1 VDILKG
7 DLVEVISGDSRGPR
21 RGEGKRGK
29 VLFVDRAK
37 GKVIVEGV
45 NIIRRHTKPSRENP
59 QGGIVEKEA
68 PISVSKVL
76 LVSPRAN
83 RGVRVRHQRLED
95 GTRVRICTKTGD
107 MIPPPSKS

>member
-1 VDILKG
+1 MDILKG

-45 NIIRRHTKPSRENP
+45 NIIRRHTKPSREHP
-59 QGGIVEKEA
+59 QGG
-68 PISVSKVL
+68 
-76 LVSPRAN
+76 
-83 RGVRVRHQRLED
+83 
-95 GTRVRICTKTGD
+95 
-107 MIPPPSKS
+107 